1 MNKGSGFISGL
12 LAGLAVSAL
21 ILVGVV
27 FGWQV
32 TLAAYSPQ
40 LLSDLPPTQTPA
52 DLQSQVDDLSRRV
65 DKLENEQFFTLRD
78 IEWKMDQKLAL
89 LWGMALVI
97 SAIAAFFGWKTYKDL
112 DGVIREK
119 IRVTLENELYQ
130 LDPANLTVRLPKGH
144 PDTPL
149 IRKRLEL
156 SGLHNVQEYLELNK
170 ACTRGLTV
178 VPVNNLEEE
187 DRFRGFLAR
196 EKPDPEMAAFVLYT
210 TADPREFRVSV
221 PNTLNQYERVAAAN
235 MPATVITAV
244 LAISRGL
251 HREK

>member
-1 MNKGSGFISGL
+1 MKKGSGFISGL
-12 LAGLAVSAL
+12 LIGLAISAL
-21 ILVGVV
+21 ILVGVI

-40 LLSDLPPTQTPA
+40 SSDLSPTQTPA
-52 DLQSQVDDLSRRV
+52 DLQSQVDDISRRV
-65 DKLENEQFFTLRD
+65 DKLENDQVFTLR
-78 IEWKMDQKLAL
+78 EVGWRMDQKLFWLGGIAL
-89 LWGMALVI
+89 AI

-144 PDTPL
+144 PDTPM

-156 SGLHNVQEYLELNK
+156 SGLRNIREYLELNK
-170 ACTRGLTV
+170 ACARGLTV
-178 VPVNNLEEE
+178 VPVNNADEEL
-187 DRFRGFLAR
+187 RFRDFLTQ
-196 EKPDPEMAAFVLYT
+196 ENPDPEMAAFVLYT

-221 PNTLNQYERVAAAN
+221 ADTLNQYERVATAN

-244 LAISRGL
+244 LAVSRGL